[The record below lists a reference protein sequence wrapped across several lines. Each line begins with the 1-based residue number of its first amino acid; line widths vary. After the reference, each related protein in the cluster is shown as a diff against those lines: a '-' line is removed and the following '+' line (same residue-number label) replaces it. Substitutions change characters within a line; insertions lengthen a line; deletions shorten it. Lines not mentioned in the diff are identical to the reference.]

1 MQPSLEKLR
10 KFFRLEHENGY
21 ANTAIIGGLA
31 EMLGYWEGEA
41 RADGIQEEVIQA
53 VVQRLRSYDGLSPQS
68 RADALK
74 GLWKRIGDTYP
85 EAQQKPRNASS
96 QIEGQQK
103 PRPASGQSKPEL
115 SQPASPE
122 QEQPRQA
129 APAFPPS
136 WEAGSQST
144 RSEGSKPRPVLAR
157 SPQGAQARSEHVPGA
172 HTSATPAALDAKLT
186 VLQGVG
192 PRHAETLAKLGL
204 YTLGDLLYYYPRRY
218 DDYSQLKPIKELF
231 YGEQVT
237 VIGTIQ
243 SVHTR
248 PIRGGKASII
258 ETIISDG
265 TGSLRLSYF
274 NQPWLANRFKQG
286 DAISVSGKVDQ
297 YLGRLV
303 MNSPDWESVEVES
316 LHTNRI
322 VPVYSLTERINQ
334 KWLRN
339 LMKQVVEYWAPAV
352 ADALPESIR
361 NSARVMLL
369 GDALLQVHFPVSQD
383 KLRAARERLAF
394 DEIFYLQMGV
404 LRQKRD
410 WKSVDARHFSVSDE
424 WLGARLNGLPFT
436 LTSAQQTTLSDIRL
450 DLDSG
455 KPMNRLIQGDVGSGK
470 TVVAA
475 LAAAMITSNGAQAA
489 IMAPTSILA
498 EQHYRSFTKLLESE
512 SLPSDAQEPTAALQK
527 IRLLTGDTPEAEKE
541 EIRAGLADNTI
552 KIIIGTHAVI
562 EPNVQF
568 ADLQLVVI
576 DEQHRFGVEQRAE
589 LRSKGTHP
597 HLLVMTATPIP
608 RSLALTLY
616 GDLDISVMNEMPAGR
631 QPVNTYVLRPQER
644 ERAFTLL
651 RGQIKDDKQ
660 AFIIYPLIEESEKIE
675 ARAAVDDYETLSK
688 EVFPDLKLGLL
699 HGRMRPSEK
708 DDVMLKFRDKQ
719 YHILVSTTVVEVGV
733 DVPNA
738 TVMLIEG
745 ADRFGLA
752 QLHQLRG
759 RVGRGSDQSY
769 CLLIPTHE
777 DATENERLQAMA
789 ESTDGFFLAEKDLQ
803 IRGPGEFLGTRQSG
817 YASSLRMAS
826 ITDVKLIE
834 KARTQAQKLFEQD
847 PDLSQPEN
855 TLLAEALGRFWG
867 EGKGDV
873 S

>member
-85 EAQQKPRNASS
+85 EAQQKPRS
-96 QIEGQQK
+96 
-103 PRPASGQSKPEL
+103 PAGQSRPEA
-115 SQPASPE
+115 SKPASPK
-122 QEQPRQA
+122 QEQPRQ
-129 APAFPPS
+129 PASDFPPS
-136 WEAGSQST
+136 WETGSRSAQ
-144 RSEGSKPRPVLAR
+144 SEGSKPRPMAAR
-157 SPQGAQARSEHVPGA
+157 SAQGVQARSEHVPGA
-172 HTSATPAALDAKLT
+172 RTSATPAALDAKLT

-192 PRHAETLAKLGL
+192 PRHADTLAKLGL

-258 ETIISDG
+258 EAIISDG
-265 TGSLRLSYF
+265 TGSLRLSFF

-361 NSARVMLL
+361 NSARVMPL
-369 GDALLQVHFPVSQD
+369 GDALLQVHFPTSQD
-383 KLRAARERLAF
+383 KLKAARERLAF

-410 WKSVDARHFSVSDE
+410 WKSVEARHFSISDE
-424 WLGARLNGLPFT
+424 WLATRLNSLPFT
-436 LTSAQQTTLSDIRL
+436 LTFAQQTALSDIRV

-455 KPMNRLIQGDVGSGK
+455 KPMNRLLQGDVGSGK

-498 EQHYRSFTKLLESE
+498 EQHYRSFTNLLKDLLKPEE
-512 SLPSDAQEPTAALQK
+512 
-527 IRLLTGDTPEAEKE
+527 IRLLVGDTPEVEKE
-541 EIRAGLADNTI
+541 EIRAGLANNSI
-552 KIIIGTHAVI
+552 KIVIGTHAVI
-562 EPNVQF
+562 EGPVQF
-568 ADLQLVVI
+568 SELQLAVI

-589 LRSKGTHP
+589 LRSKGTNP

-616 GDLDISVMNEMPAGR
+616 GDLDISVMDEMPAGR

-651 RGQIKDDKQ
+651 RGQIKDSKQ

-708 DDVMLKFRDKQ
+708 DDVMLKFRDRQ

-834 KARTQAQKLFEQD
+834 KARIQAQNLFEQD
-847 PDLSQPEN
+847 PDLSRPEN
-855 TLLAEALGRFWG
+855 TLLAEALRRFWG

>member
-1 MQPSLEKLR
+1 MLPSLEKLR

-31 EMLGYWEGEA
+31 EMLNYWEGEA
-41 RADGIQEEVIQA
+41 RADSLTEEVIQA
-53 VVQRLRSYDGLSPQS
+53 VAQRLRSYDGLSPQS

-74 GLWKRIGDTYP
+74 GLWKRIGDVYP
-85 EAQQKPRNASS
+85 EAQQKSQQTPRPPQQNQNQQQPKSESALKKES
-96 QIEGQQK
+96 QPQQREQR
-103 PRPASGQSKPEL
+103 PRPA
-115 SQPASPE
+115 A
-122 QEQPRQA
+122 QPR
-129 APAFPPS
+129 S
-136 WEAGSQST
+136 ETVAG
-144 RSEGSKPRPVLAR
+144 AR
-157 SPQGAQARSEHVPGA
+157 HSS
-172 HTSATPAALDAKLT
+172 TPAALDAKLT

-192 PRHAETLAKLGL
+192 PKNAETFAKLGMI
-204 YTLGDLLYYYPRRY
+204 TLGDMLYYYPRRY
-218 DDYSQLKPIKELF
+218 DDYSQLKPIKDLF

-248 PIRGGKASII
+248 QIRGGKASIV
-258 ETIISDG
+258 EVIISDT
-265 TGSLRLSYF
+265 TGGLRLSYF
-274 NQPWLANRFKQG
+274 NQPWLANRFKHG
-286 DAISVSGKVDQ
+286 NAISVSGKVDQ

-303 MNSPDWESVEVES
+303 MNSPDWEPVEVEN

-322 VPVYSLTERINQ
+322 VPVYPLAERITQ

-339 LMKQVVEYWAPAV
+339 VMKQVVEYFAPAV
-352 ADALPESIR
+352 VDAIPESVR
-361 NSARVMLL
+361 SAARVMPL
-369 GDALLQVHFPVSQD
+369 GEALLQVHFPSSQD
-383 KLRAARERLAF
+383 KLKAARERLAF

-404 LRQKRD
+404 LRQRRD
-410 WKSVDARHFSVSDE
+410 WQSVEARRFSVADG
-424 WLGARLNGLPFT
+424 WLDSLKTGLPFA
-436 LTSAQQTTLSDIRL
+436 LTSAQQKALADIRA

-455 KPMNRLIQGDVGSGK
+455 KPMNRLLQGDVGSGK

-475 LAAAMITSNGAQAA
+475 LAASILTSNNAQAA

-498 EQHYRSFTKLLESE
+498 EQHYRNFTNLLKE
-512 SLPSDAQEPTAALQK
+512 SLKPEE
-527 IRLLTGDTPEAEKE
+527 IRLLTGDTPESEKE
-541 EIRAGLADNTI
+541 EIRNGLANNSI
-552 KIIIGTHAVI
+552 KIVIGTHAVI

-568 ADLQLVVI
+568 ADLQFVVI

-589 LRSKGTHP
+589 LRSKGTSP

-616 GDLDISVMNEMPAGR
+616 GDLDLSVMDEMPAGR
-631 QPVNTYVLRPQER
+631 IPINTFVLRPQER

-651 RGQIKDDKQ
+651 RGQIKDGKQ

-699 HGRMRPSEK
+699 HGKMRPAEK
-708 DDVMLKFRDKQ
+708 DETMLKFRDKQ
-719 YHILVSTTVVEVGV
+719 FDILVSTTVVEVGV
-733 DVPNA
+733 DVPNG

-769 CLLIPTHE
+769 CLLIPTRE
-777 DATENERLQAMA
+777 DAAENERLQIMA
-789 ESTDGFFLAEKDLQ
+789 ESNDGFVLAEKDLQ
-803 IRGPGEFLGTRQSG
+803 IRGPGEFLGTRQAGFASG
-817 YASSLRMAS
+817 LRMAS

-834 KARTQAQKLFEQD
+834 KARAQAQAVFEKD
-847 PDLSQPEN
+847 AELSQPEHK
-855 TLLAEALGRFWG
+855 LLAESLGRFWG

>member
-1 MQPSLEKLR
+1 MQQSLEKLR
-10 KFFRLEHENGY
+10 KFFRLEHGNGY
-21 ANTAIIGGLA
+21 ENTAIIGGLA
-31 EMLGYWEGEA
+31 KMLDYWEGEA
-41 RADGIQEEVIQA
+41 RADQLQEEVIQA

-85 EAQQKPRNASS
+85 ETQQKSQQNQPRPQQAQTKSEAAPK
-96 QIEGQQK
+96 QEQQPAQRQQK
-103 PRPASGQSKPEL
+103 QRPPT
-115 SQPASPE
+115 
-122 QEQPRQA
+122 QPRAEA
-129 APAFPPS
+129 A
-136 WEAGSQST
+136 AGA
-144 RSEGSKPRPVLAR
+144 K
-157 SPQGAQARSEHVPGA
+157 
-172 HTSATPAALDAKLT
+172 TSATPAALDAKLT

-192 PRHAETLAKLGL
+192 PKNAEALVKLGMT
-204 YTLGDLLYYYPRRY
+204 TLGDMLYYFPRRY

-237 VIGTIQ
+237 VIGTIE
-243 SVHTR
+243 SVHSR

-258 ETIISDG
+258 EVIISDG
-265 TGSLRLSYF
+265 TGGLRLSYF
-274 NQPWLANRFKQG
+274 NQPWLANRFKKG
-286 DAISVSGKVDQ
+286 DAISVSGKIDQ

-303 MNSPDWESVEVES
+303 MNSPDWEPIEVES

-322 VPVYSLTERINQ
+322 VPVYSLTERITQ

-339 LMKQVVEYWAPAV
+339 LMNQVITYWAPAV
-352 ADALPESIR
+352 VDAVPESVR
-361 NSARVMLL
+361 KSAGVMPLSE
-369 GDALLQVHFPVSQD
+369 ALLQVHFPESQD
-383 KLRAARERLAF
+383 KLEAARKRLAF

-404 LRQKRD
+404 LQQKRD
-410 WKSVDARHFSVSDE
+410 WKSVDARRFIISDE
-424 WLGARLNGLPFT
+424 WLDSRLTSLPYT
-436 LTSAQQTTLSDIRL
+436 LTSAQINAVNDIRI

-455 KPMNRLIQGDVGSGK
+455 KPMNRLLQGDVGSGK

-498 EQHYRSFTKLLESE
+498 EQHYQSFISLLKDVVLKPEE
-512 SLPSDAQEPTAALQK
+512 
-527 IRLLTGDTPEAEKE
+527 IRLLVGDTPEAEKE
-541 EIRAGLADNTI
+541 EIRNGLANNSI
-552 KIIIGTHAVI
+552 KIVIGTHAVI
-562 EPNVQF
+562 EGPVQF
-568 ADLQLVVI
+568 AELQFAVI
-576 DEQHRFGVEQRAE
+576 DEQHRFGVEQRAN
-589 LRSKGTHP
+589 LRNKGTNP

-616 GDLDISVMNEMPAGR
+616 GDLDLSIMDELPAGR
-631 QPVNTYVLRPQER
+631 QPINTFVLRPQER

-651 RGQIKDDKQ
+651 RGQLDDGKQ
-660 AFIIYPLIEESEKIE
+660 AFIIYPLIEESEKID
-675 ARAAVDDYETLSK
+675 ARAAIDDYETLSK
-688 EVFPDLKLGLL
+688 EVFPNRKLGLL
-699 HGRMRPSEK
+699 HGKMRPAEK
-708 DDVMLKFRDKQ
+708 DETMLKFRDRK
-719 YHILVSTTVVEVGV
+719 YDILVSTTVVEVGV

-777 DATENERLQAMA
+777 DKAENERLQAMA
-789 ESTDGFFLAEKDLQ
+789 ESNDGFFLAEKDLQ

-834 KARTQAQKLFEQD
+834 KARAQAQTVFDND
-847 PDLSQPEN
+847 PDLSQSDHS
-855 TLLAEALGRFWG
+855 LLAETLGRFWG
-867 EGKGDV
+867 EAKGDV

>member
-21 ANTAIIGGLA
+21 SNSAIIGGLA
-31 EMLGYWEGEA
+31 KMLDFWEGEA
-41 RADGIQEEVIQA
+41 RVDGVKEEVIQA

-85 EAQQKPRNASS
+85 DTQQKQRSAPNNGEGTRQKPPPAAPLAGQTPPEPSPRPEPAK
-96 QIEGQQK
+96 QEQHQQK
-103 PRPASGQSKPEL
+103 SRPAAP
-115 SQPASPE
+115 
-122 QEQPRQA
+122 PR
-129 APAFPPS
+129 S
-136 WEAGSQST
+136 DS
-144 RSEGSKPRPVLAR
+144 
-157 SPQGAQARSEHVPGA
+157 VPGA
-172 HTSATPAALDAKLT
+172 RISATPIALDAKLT

-192 PRHAETLAKLGL
+192 PRHAETLTKLGMH
-204 YTLGDLLYYYPRRY
+204 TLGDMLYYFPRRY
-218 DDYSQLKPIKELF
+218 DDYSQLKPIKSLW

-243 SVHTR
+243 NVTTR
-248 PIRGGKASII
+248 PIRGGKATII
-258 ETIISDG
+258 EVIISDG
-265 TGSLRLSYF
+265 TAALRLSFF

-303 MNSPDWESVEVES
+303 MNGPDWESVEVDN

-322 VPVYSLTERINQ
+322 VPIYSLTERVAQ
-334 KWLRN
+334 KWLRG
-339 LMKQVVEYWAPAV
+339 LMKQVIEYWAPNV
-352 ADALPESIR
+352 PDALPESVR
-361 NSARVMLL
+361 SSARLMPLA
-369 GDALLQVHFPVSQD
+369 DALLQVHFPDSQD
-383 KLRAARERLAF
+383 KLKAARERLAF

-410 WKSVDARHFSVSDE
+410 WKSAEAKRFPVADE
-424 WLGARLNGLPFT
+424 WLGARIASLPFT
-436 LTSAQQTTLSDIRL
+436 LTSAQQNALNDIRK

-455 KPMNRLIQGDVGSGK
+455 QPMNRLLQGDVGSGK

-475 LAAAMITSNGAQAA
+475 LAAGIITSNGAQVA
-489 IMAPTSILA
+489 ILAPTSILA
-498 EQHYRSFTKLLESE
+498 EQHYRSITNLLKE
-512 SLPSDAQEPTAALQK
+512 LLQPEE
-527 IRLLTGDTPEAEKE
+527 IRLLVGDTSEAEKE
-541 EIRAGLADNTI
+541 EIRTGLANNTI
-552 KIIIGTHAVI
+552 KIVIGTHAI
-562 EPNVQF
+562 LEGPVQF
-568 ADLQLVVI
+568 AELQLAII
-576 DEQHRFGVEQRAE
+576 DEQHRFGVEQRAQ
-589 LRSKGTHP
+589 LRSKGTSP
-597 HLLVMTATPIP
+597 HLVVMTATPIP

-616 GDLDISVMNEMPAGR
+616 GDLDISIMNEMPAGR

-651 RGQIKDDKQ
+651 RGQIKDGKQ
-660 AFIIYPLIEESEKIE
+660 AFIIYPLIDESEKIE

-708 DDVMLKFRDKQ
+708 DETMLKFRDRK
-719 YHILVSTTVVEVGV
+719 YNILVSTTVVEVGV

-777 DATENERLQAMA
+777 NAAENERLLAMA
-789 ESTDGFFLAEKDLQ
+789 ESNDGFLLAEKDLQ
-803 IRGPGEFLGTRQSG
+803 LRGPGEFLGTRQSG
-817 YASSLRMAS
+817 YASGLRMAS
-826 ITDVKLIE
+826 LTDVQLIE
-834 KARTQAQKLFEQD
+834 KARTQAQILFEKD
-847 PDLSQPEN
+847 SDLSRPEHA
-855 TLLAEALGRFWG
+855 LLAEAFARFWG

>member
-10 KFFRLEHENGY
+10 KFFRLEHGNGY
-21 ANTAIIGGLA
+21 ENTAIIGGLA
-31 EMLGYWEGEA
+31 KMLDYWEGEA

-85 EAQQKPRNASS
+85 ETQQKP
-96 QIEGQQK
+96 QQK
-103 PRPASGQSKPEL
+103 PRPKPTQAE
-115 SQPASPE
+115 PAHKQEE
-122 QEQPRQA
+122 QRREPREHRQRPP
-129 APAFPPS
+129 APP
-136 WEAGSQST
+136 
-144 RSEGSKPRPVLAR
+144 RSETVA
-157 SPQGAQARSEHVPGA
+157 GAK
-172 HTSATPAALDAKLT
+172 TSATPAALDAKLT

-192 PRHAETLAKLGL
+192 PRNAESLAKLGL
-204 YTLGDLLYYYPRRY
+204 HTLGDMLYYFPRRY
-218 DDYSQLKPIKELF
+218 DDYSQLKPIKDLF
-231 YGEQVT
+231 YGEQIT

-248 PIRGGKASII
+248 PIRGGKASIV
-258 ETIISDG
+258 EVIIDDG
-265 TGSLRLSYF
+265 TGALRLSYF
-274 NQPWLANRFKQG
+274 NQPWLANRFKKG
-286 DAISVSGKVDQ
+286 DAISVSGRIDQ

-303 MNSPDWESVEVES
+303 MNNPDWEPVEAENLS
-316 LHTNRI
+316 TNRI
-322 VPVYSLTERINQ
+322 VPVYSLTERITQ

-339 LMKQVVEYWAPAV
+339 QMKQVIQYWAPSV
-352 ADALPESIR
+352 VDALPESVQD
-361 NSARVMLL
+361 SANLMPLS
-369 GDALLQVHFPVSQD
+369 DALLQVHFPDSQD
-383 KLRAARERLAF
+383 QLKSARQRLAF

-410 WKSVDARHFSVSDE
+410 WKSVEARRFTVPDE
-424 WLGARLNGLPFT
+424 WLEARLTSLPFS
-436 LTSAQQTTLSDIRL
+436 LTSVQDRAIADIRA

-455 KPMNRLIQGDVGSGK
+455 KPMNRLLQGDVGSGK

-475 LAAAMITSNGAQAA
+475 LAAAMITSNGSQAA
-489 IMAPTSILA
+489 VMAPTSILA
-498 EQHYRSFTKLLESE
+498 EQHYRNFTNLLKDVLKPEE
-512 SLPSDAQEPTAALQK
+512 
-527 IRLLTGDTPEAEKE
+527 IRLLVGDTPDAEKE
-541 EIRAGLADNTI
+541 EIRNGLADNTI
-552 KIIIGTHAVI
+552 RIVIGTHAVI
-562 EPNVQF
+562 EEPVQF
-568 ADLQLVVI
+568 ADLQFAVI

-589 LRSKGTHP
+589 LRSKGTNP

-616 GDLDISVMNEMPAGR
+616 GDLDLSIMDEMPAGR
-631 QPVNTYVLRPQER
+631 QPVNTFVLRPQER

-651 RGQIKDDKQ
+651 RGQVKDGKQ
-660 AFIIYPLIEESEKIE
+660 AFIIYPLIEESEKID

-688 EVFPDLKLGLL
+688 EVFPNLKLGLL
-699 HGRMRPSEK
+699 HGRMRPDEK
-708 DDVMLKFRDKQ
+708 DEVMLKFRDRK
-719 YHILVSTTVVEVGV
+719 YDILVSTTVVEVGV

-759 RVGRGSDQSY
+759 RVGRGADQSY
-769 CLLIPTHE
+769 CLLVPTHE
-777 DATENERLQAMA
+777 DKTENERLQAMA

-817 YASSLRMAS
+817 YASGLRMAS

-834 KARTQAQKLFEQD
+834 KARLQAQNVFDKD
-847 PDLSQPEN
+847 PDLSQSEHA
-855 TLLAEALGRFWG
+855 LLAEALGRFWG

>member
-21 ANTAIIGGLA
+21 ANSAIIGGLA
-31 EMLGYWEGEA
+31 KMLDFWEGEA
-41 RADGIQEEVIQA
+41 RVDGVKEEVIQA

-85 EAQQKPRNASS
+85 EAQQKPRNAPGN
-96 QIEGQQK
+96 IEGVQQK
-103 PRPASGQSKPEL
+103 PR
-115 SQPASPE
+115 QPAPPAPPE
-122 QEQPRQA
+122 PAPAPEPAKQEQHQPKSRPA
-129 APAFPPS
+129 APP
-136 WEAGSQST
+136 
-144 RSEGSKPRPVLAR
+144 RSDS
-157 SPQGAQARSEHVPGA
+157 VPGA
-172 HTSATPAALDAKLT
+172 HISATPIALDAKLT

-192 PRHAETLAKLGL
+192 PRHAETLTKLGMH
-204 YTLGDLLYYYPRRY
+204 TLGDMLYYFPRRY
-218 DDYSQLKPIKELF
+218 DDYSQLKPIKSLW

-243 SVHTR
+243 NVTTR
-248 PIRGGKASII
+248 PIRGGKATII
-258 ETIISDG
+258 EVIISDG
-265 TGSLRLSYF
+265 TAALRLSFF

-303 MNSPDWESVEVES
+303 MNGPDWESVEVDN

-322 VPVYSLTERINQ
+322 VPIYSLTERVAQ
-334 KWLRN
+334 KWLRG
-339 LMKQVVEYWAPAV
+339 LMKQVIEYWAPNV
-352 ADALPESIR
+352 PDALPESVR
-361 NSARVMLL
+361 SSAQLMPLAE
-369 GDALLQVHFPVSQD
+369 ALLQVHFPDSQD
-383 KLRAARERLAF
+383 KLKAARERLAF

-410 WKSVDARHFSVSDE
+410 WKSAEAKRFAVADE
-424 WLGARLNGLPFT
+424 WLGARLASLPFT
-436 LTSAQQTTLSDIRL
+436 LTSAQQNALNDIRK

-455 KPMNRLIQGDVGSGK
+455 QPMNRLLQGDVGSGK

-475 LAAAMITSNGAQAA
+475 LAAGMITSNGAQVA
-489 IMAPTSILA
+489 ILAPTSILA
-498 EQHYRSFTKLLESE
+498 EQHYRSITNLLKE
-512 SLPSDAQEPTAALQK
+512 LLQPEE
-527 IRLLTGDTPEAEKE
+527 IRLLVGDTSEAEKE
-541 EIRAGLADNTI
+541 EIRTGLANNTI
-552 KIIIGTHAVI
+552 KIVIGTHAI
-562 EPNVQF
+562 LEGPVQF
-568 ADLQLVVI
+568 AELQLAII
-576 DEQHRFGVEQRAE
+576 DEQHRFGVEQRAQ
-589 LRSKGTHP
+589 LRSKGTSP
-597 HLLVMTATPIP
+597 HLVVMTATPIP

-616 GDLDISVMNEMPAGR
+616 GDLDISIMNELPAGR
-631 QPVNTYVLRPQER
+631 QPINTYVLRPQER

-651 RGQIKDDKQ
+651 RGQIKDGKQ
-660 AFIIYPLIEESEKIE
+660 AFIIYPLIDESEKIE

-708 DDVMLKFRDKQ
+708 DETMLKFRDRK
-719 YHILVSTTVVEVGV
+719 YNILVSTTVVEVGV

-777 DATENERLQAMA
+777 NATENERLLAMA
-789 ESTDGFFLAEKDLQ
+789 ESNDGFLLAEKDLQ
-803 IRGPGEFLGTRQSG
+803 LRGPGEFLGTRQSG
-817 YASSLRMAS
+817 YASGLRMAS
-826 ITDVKLIE
+826 LTDVELIDR
-834 KARTQAQKLFEQD
+834 ARTQAQILFEKD
-847 PDLSQPEN
+847 SDLSRPEHA
-855 TLLAEALGRFWG
+855 LLAEAFARFWG